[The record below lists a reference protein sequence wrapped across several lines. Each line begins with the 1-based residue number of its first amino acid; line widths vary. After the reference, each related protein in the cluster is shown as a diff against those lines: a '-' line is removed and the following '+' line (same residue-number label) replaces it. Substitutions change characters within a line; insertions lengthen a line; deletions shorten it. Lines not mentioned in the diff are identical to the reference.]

1 MRPPC
6 QAVLNAYFANP
17 QGAAYLGSEVLEKR
31 LAQLFR
37 RIADGEDLSLS
48 EAADS
53 LFLPVEVFRHVWA
66 AVLSTE
72 HEALVERQRRNGG
85 NPG

>member
-6 QAVLNAYFANP
+6 QAALNAYFANP
-17 QGAAYLGSEVLEKR
+17 QGAAYLRSEVLEKR

-37 RIADGEDLSLS
+37 RIADGEDLSVS

-72 HEALVERQRRNGG
+72 PEATS
-85 NPG
+85 

>member
-6 QAVLNAYFANP
+6 QTALDAYFANP
-17 QGAAYLGSEVLEKR
+17 QGAAYLMSEILEKR

-37 RIADGEDLSLS
+37 RIADGEELTVS
-48 EAADS
+48 EAADH

-72 HEALVERQRRNGG
+72 HEAFIGFTQEWRR
-85 NPG
+85 P

>member
-6 QAVLNAYFANP
+6 QAALDAYFANP
-17 QGAAYLGSEVLEKR
+17 RGAAYLKSEALEKR

-37 RIADGEDLSLS
+37 RIGDGEELSVS
-48 EAADS
+48 EAADF

-66 AVLSTE
+66 AVLATE
-72 HEALVERQRRNGG
+72 HDAA
-85 NPG
+85 

>member
-6 QAVLNAYFANP
+6 QAALDAYFANP
-17 QGAAYLGSEVLEKR
+17 QGAAYLKSEALEKR

-37 RIADGEDLSLS
+37 RIGDGEELTVS
-48 EAADS
+48 EAADF

-66 AVLSTE
+66 AVLATE
-72 HEALVERQRRNGG
+72 HEAS
-85 NPG
+85 

>member
-6 QAVLNAYFANP
+6 QSALDAYFANP
-17 QGAAYLGSEVLEKR
+17 QGAAYLRSEVLEKR

-37 RIADGEDLSLS
+37 RIANGAELTVS
-48 EAADS
+48 EAADF

-66 AVLSTE
+66 AVISTE
-72 HEALVERQRRNGG
+72 HEATS
-85 NPG
+85 

>member
-17 QGAAYLGSEVLEKR
+17 QGAAYLASEALEKR

-37 RIADGEDLSLS
+37 RIAHGEHLSVS

-53 LFLPVEVFRHVWA
+53 LHLPVEVFRHVWA

-72 HEALVERQRRNGG
+72 HKALAERQRSNGG